1 MTSPLSTLETDLNTL
16 ATADAGD
23 PQNNPATATP
33 ALTAAQEVLSLL
45 ADQTL
50 VGSSIG
56 GAVSGV
62 YTTIATAITDDVVD
76 ALKKIATEL
85 TSTLATLN
93 ISDAASALSALQ
105 NALQTAQSLVPGGS
119 SAVASAFAST
129 SQFATLFGNLLQVP
143 GTTVG
148 DAAKTLNTIA
158 QQLAAIAA
166 AFTAAAAGNP

>member
-1 MTSPLSTLETDLNTL
+1 MTNPLSDLEGDLDKL
-16 ATADAGD
+16 ATPD
-23 PQNNPATATP
+23 PSSPGTVAATATP

-85 TSTLATLN
+85 TSTL
-93 ISDAASALSALQ
+93 Q
-105 NALQTAQSLVPGGS
+105 
-119 SAVASAFAST
+119 FST
-129 SQFATLFGNLLQVP
+129 SPTP
-143 GTTVG
+143 
-148 DAAKTLNTIA
+148 
-158 QQLAAIAA
+158 
-166 AFTAAAAGNP
+166 PRR